1 MGLAPCWAA
10 QYRGEAPSVC
20 SVLLRAPSSR
30 PWLSGGGA
38 RRGQFSE
45 GRGPTNTGAAG
56 GGAASA
62 SLSGAGGPRR
72 RRGVVPSLS
81 HHGSPRRSGPLCGC
95 LLAGTGIRRGRFGG
109 AAGRCVRR
117 RVLRWFTN
125 LRGRHRHLPQPHLV
139 GVLVRGQPG
148 GVARGA
154 ARRRGAGTA
163 QGPRGQRAAGF
174 GARLQPPPLFSS
186 RHRVSFPPRRRP
198 GAAARPR
205 PAAPLRRRQ
214 QASGEGGGVGPAGG
228 RAGAY
233 PAGGGHG
240 RRAVRGS
247 WVGGETSCLCP
258 GTQEIFS
265 PHAELLKKSSSKNL
279 LC

>member
-1 MGLAPCWAA
+1 MGLAPCWIPRRSAERL
-10 QYRGEAPSVC
+10 Q
-20 SVLLRAPSSR
+20 RAPE
-30 PWLSGGGA
+30 GA
-38 RRGQFSE
+38 VFPPLAQRRRGATRAVQRGAWPHE
-45 GRGPTNTGAAG
+45 HRCGRRGRGFGLPLRCGRPEAA
-56 GGAASA
+56 A
-62 SLSGAGGPRR
+62 R

>member
-10 QYRGEAPSVC
+10 QYGGEAPSVC